1 MNGGWAMGEYESGA
15 APALATAGQTGMR
28 LTVLG
33 ASPAC
38 QNPGGACSGY
48 LLEQDGTSVLIDCGS
63 GVFGRLQEAL
73 DPESLD
79 AILITHTHADHTLDL
94 IQFRY
99 FLFFQRERGLNPR
112 RPALYLP
119 PGGHERLLA
128 LSGLQDPSPTFFS
141 EHFAIAEYQ
150 QYMPLIVGPL
160 TIGFVPVR
168 HIPHTYAIDVRGS
181 ARFAFSADSGP
192 CPELAQVA
200 RGSDLFLC
208 EAANQESSEYPLH
221 LTPRQ
226 AGAIA
231 QEAGVGQLLLTHRWY
246 AYGQES
252 AVAEAREVYAGPVSL
267 ACEGMRLAIAPGTA
281 SHADPPSTKPIISS
295 NNPTMPPV
303 IAIDCP

>member
-1 MNGGWAMGEYESGA
+1 MTGSEPVA
-15 APALATAGQTGMR
+15 APAAGISDQAGMR

-48 LLEQDGTSVLIDCGS
+48 LLEQEGTSVLIDCGS
-63 GVFGRLQEAL
+63 GVFGRLQEVL

-79 AILITHTHADHTLDL
+79 AILITHTHADHTFDL
-94 IQFRY
+94 LQFRY

-119 PGGHERLLA
+119 PGGHERLLG
-128 LSGLQDPSPTFFS
+128 LSSLQDPSPAFFS
-141 EHFAIAEYQ
+141 EHFAVTEYQ
-150 QYMPLIVGPL
+150 QHAPLTVGPL

-168 HIPHTYAIDVRGS
+168 HIPHTYAIGVQGS

-200 RGSDLFLC
+200 SGSDLFLC
-208 EAANQESSEYPLH
+208 EAANEESSEYPLH

-226 AGAIA
+226 AGAVA

-252 AVAEAREVYAGPVSL
+252 AVAQAREAYAGPIAL
-267 ACEGMRLAIAPGTA
+267 AHEGMRLAIIP
-281 SHADPPSTKPIISS
+281 SSPLLADPPTPSIEQVPLPAVTGSRP
-295 NNPTMPPV
+295 
-303 IAIDCP
+303 